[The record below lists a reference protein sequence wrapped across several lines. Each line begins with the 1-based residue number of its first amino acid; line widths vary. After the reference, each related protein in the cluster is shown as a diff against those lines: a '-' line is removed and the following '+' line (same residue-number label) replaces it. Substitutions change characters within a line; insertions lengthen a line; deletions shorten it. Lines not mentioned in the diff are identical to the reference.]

1 MKPDVDIGVPYRNE
15 RILSDVFFSAI
26 EKQVSMSDIADMK
39 TDVDAHL

>member
-1 MKPDVDIGVPYRNE
+1 MSISGLFPYRNE
-15 RILSDVFFSAI
+15 RTLSDIFFSDI